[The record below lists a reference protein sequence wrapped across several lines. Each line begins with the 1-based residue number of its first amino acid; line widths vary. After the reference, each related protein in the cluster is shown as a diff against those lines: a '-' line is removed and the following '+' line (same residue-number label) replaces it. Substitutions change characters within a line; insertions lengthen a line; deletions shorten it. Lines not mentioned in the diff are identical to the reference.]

1 MGKGDI
7 MFFCAILE
15 ATERFGFV
23 RTIDSRKSIIELNVS
38 PYYIKE
44 MDELL
49 KLIQKTVPFT
59 ILDVKDE

>member
-1 MGKGDI
+1 MDKDDI

-23 RTIDSRKSIIELNVS
+23 RTIDAKKPIIELNVS

-44 MDELL
+44 MNELL
-49 KLIQKTVPFT
+49 ELIQKTVPFT